1 MTEATHSQTGYL
13 QSRGAWGV
21 WNTIR
26 TASVPCLW
34 FVFGIAIG
42 TLMGSVAERGLAS
55 TFERISPAPIY
66 SLLRLLMWGF
76 GFLAVSGLWRF
87 PRRLLIGKHDLGAV
101 PCFLAGALT
110 AALHYLVVV
119 FLYDRGLMTINWSQ
133 STTQVVI
140 VMISF
145 LVSAIV
151 SVECE
156 VCISRWMARW
166 SQGANA

>member
-1 MTEATHSQTGYL
+1 MNEPIHSQTGYL
-13 QSRGAWGV
+13 QSCGAWGA
-21 WNTIR
+21 WNAIR
-26 TASVPCLW
+26 TASVPFLW
-34 FVFGIAIG
+34 FVFGIAVG
-42 TLMGSVAERGLAS
+42 TLVGSVAERGLAS

-66 SLLRLLMWGF
+66 SLLRLLTWGF

-87 PRRLLIGKHDLGAV
+87 PRRLLIGKHVLGAV

-110 AALHYLVVV
+110 AALHYLAVVL
-119 FLYDRGLMTINWSQ
+119 LYNRGLMTINWSQ

-145 LVSAIV
+145 LASAIV

-156 VCISRWMARW
+156 VCISRWMARR
-166 SQGANA
+166 SQRANA